1 MIRYIFLILFVA
13 VVGFAGW
20 IFSQKFI
27 SRDVVVEPVVID
39 TARSVVLGT
48 VTVNADYATEIRAG
62 EAGRLLDVMI
72 DEGDEVVEGDIVAKI
87 DPRDLELELEAR
99 QIDLD
104 LALRARELSNPREFD
119 VEVAQENLDEVKR
132 LFDLGQRS
140 ERQVKAAERSLRK
153 AEGDLEISNLN
164 ADTNIK
170 RLRNGIQVMNR
181 RLEKMNIRSSIDGII
196 EDVFTE
202 KGDLIGSGAPIASI
216 ISKKR
221 VVVAEVSEEQ
231 FSGIREGQKAI
242 VRFLSLGGE
251 LYDAEVTKIF
261 PSADPDT
268 QRYSVQL
275 QVDISQDLLVP
286 GLTGEVTIT
295 IGERANA
302 RIIPTRALVGDYV
315 FVVEDGKLDFR
326 QIVYGFRSLT
336 QVEILEGLEEG
347 DLVVTVGLDELRPG
361 DRVSIVDQDDKLS
374 IR

>member
-1 MIRYIFLILFVA
+1 MIRYIFLILFVGI
-13 VVGFAGW
+13 VGFAGW
-20 IFSQKFI
+20 IFSKKII
-27 SRDVVVEPVVID
+27 SREVVVQPVVID

-48 VTVNADYATEIRAG
+48 VTVNADYSTEIRAG
-62 EAGRLLDVMI
+62 EGGRLLDVLI
-72 DEGDEVVEGDIVAKI
+72 DEGDEVVEGDVVAQI

-104 LALRARELSNPREFD
+104 LARRQLEVVNPKQFS
-119 VEVAQENLDEVKR
+119 VEVAQESLDEVKR

-140 ERQVKAAERSLRK
+140 DRQVKEAERNLRK
-153 AEGDLEISNLN
+153 AQGDLELSELTAN
-164 ADTNIK
+164 TNIK
-170 RLRNGIQVMNR
+170 RLENGIQVMNR

-196 EDVFTE
+196 EDVLSE

-231 FSGIREGQKAI
+231 FAGIRLGQKAV

-275 QVDISQDLLVP
+275 EVGISQDLLVP

-295 IGERANA
+295 VGERANA

-315 FVVEDGKLDFR
+315 FVYVDGRLDFR
-326 QIVYGFRSLT
+326 QIVYGYRSLI

-347 DLVVTVGLDELRPG
+347 DLVVTEGLDIIKPG
-361 DRVSIVDQDDKLS
+361 DRVTIKEKDDKLS